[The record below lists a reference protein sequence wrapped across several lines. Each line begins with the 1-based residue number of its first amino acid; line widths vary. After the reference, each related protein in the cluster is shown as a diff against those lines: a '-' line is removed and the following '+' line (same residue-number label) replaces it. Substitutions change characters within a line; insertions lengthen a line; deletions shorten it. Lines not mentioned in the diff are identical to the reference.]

1 MMSVFSALLNVIGI
15 GMMVWWIYDTNKR
28 MTILEEKIDEVEEDI
43 EEIYSND
50 YPPVLPDN
58 KT

>member
-1 MMSVFSALLNVIGI
+1 MDIVIAVLNILGLGSVA
-15 GMMVWWIYDTNKR
+15 WWIFDTNSR
-28 MTILEEKIDEVEEDI
+28 LDALQNALDEVEEDI

-58 KT
+58 KE